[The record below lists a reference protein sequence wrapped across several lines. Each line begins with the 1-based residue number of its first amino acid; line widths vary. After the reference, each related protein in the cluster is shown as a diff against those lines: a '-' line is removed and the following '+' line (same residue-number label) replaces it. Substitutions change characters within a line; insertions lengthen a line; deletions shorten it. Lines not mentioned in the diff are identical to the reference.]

1 MIYLVK
7 GGKENFIMRQ
17 YYSLHAHSEYSNVK
31 VIDSINR
38 YERSINYA
46 WDLGLS
52 GVAMTEHDCLSGS
65 IKYIKAFKKKIEE
78 EWVKL
83 HADDEKP
90 HWSQMAEELQ
100 FKPILGNEIY
110 LSEEGITETLNDQWT
125 KEGHPGHFYHL
136 LLLAKDEEGFKQL
149 KELSSAAWKRAWFR
163 GILRTPTY
171 PSDLFKFVKGGHLVC
186 STACLGGFVAQTVL
200 KYLVSKDEALLSK
213 LDNHLRMMQELFGK
227 GNFFIEIQPNPTGD
241 EQINFNKFVLDRYW
255 GKYPFIFTTDA
266 HYLNDKERS
275 IHKAFL
281 NSKSSKDREV
291 DDFYSYAYIMS
302 EEEVAQHMPYVS
314 SAQIAEMSQNS
325 RNIMGM
331 VKCYEL
337 TQPKVIAKVEY
348 EHQKEYENDIEV
360 FADVDKE
367 TYPYF
372 YYYLHTSNPADHY
385 LMELIAHGYIN
396 KITSEWNTKLYY
408 DRLEEE
414 LGIIKEVGDKIGQSM
429 SNYFITISKMVD
441 LMWEAGSLV
450 GPSRGSAGAS
460 LINYLTDVTQM
471 DPIQMDLPFMWR
483 FMHPSRP
490 DYPDKQHCPLSK

>member
-1 MIYLVK
+1 MPL
-7 GGKENFIMRQ
+7 RQ
-17 YYSLHAHSEYSNVK
+17 SEYSNIK

-78 EWVKL
+78 EWGKL
-83 HADDEKP
+83 HESEEKIS
-90 HWSQMAEELQ
+90 WSEMAEELQ
-100 FKPILGNEIY
+100 FKPVLGNEIY
-110 LSEEGITETLNDQWT
+110 LSEEGITESKNDEWA

-136 LLLAKDEEGFKQL
+136 LLLAKDLEGYKQL

-171 PSDLFKFVKGGHLVC
+171 PSDLFKYIKGGHLVC

-200 KYLVSKDEALLSK
+200 KYLATNDIALLGK
-213 LDNHLRMMQELFGK
+213 LDNHLAMMQDLFGK
-227 GNFFIEIQPNPTGD
+227 DNFYIEIQPNPTGK
-241 EQINFNKFVLDRYW
+241 EQITFNKFVLDRYW

-266 HYLNDKERS
+266 HYLNEKERS

-302 EEEVAQHMPYVS
+302 EEEVAGYMPYVTAS
-314 SAQIAEMSQNS
+314 QIAEMSENT
-325 RNIMGM
+325 RRIMSM

-360 FADVDKE
+360 FADVDEE

-372 YYYLHTSNPADHY
+372 YYYLHTDNPADHY

-396 KITSEWNTKLYY
+396 KITTEWNTRLYY

-414 LGIIKEVGDKIGQSM
+414 LGIIKQVGDKIGQSM
-429 SNYFITISKMVD
+429 SDYFITISKMVD

-460 LINYLTDVTQM
+460 LINYLTGVTQM

-490 DYPDKQHCPLSK
+490 DYPDKQN